1 MGTLSRD
8 TPGSVSYTHLDVYK
22 RQVLEID
29 PPRDEVSIR
38 RQHFYERCG
47 FTANPYRHVHPP
59 YRAGYQGHPLVVMT
73 CPAPASQEEYDRFAA
88 YLGGTVM
95 EDCKIPL
102 TETEE

>member
-1 MGTLSRD
+1 
-8 TPGSVSYTHLDVYK
+8 
-22 RQVLEID
+22 
-29 PPRDEVSIR
+29 
-38 RQHFYERCG
+38 
-47 FTANPYRHVHPP
+47 
-59 YRAGYQGHPLVVMT
+59 MT

>member
-1 MGTLSRD
+1 MR
-8 TPGSVSYTHLDVYK
+8 VYYEF
-22 RQVLEID
+22 L
-29 PPRDEVSIR
+29 
-38 RQHFYERCG
+38 HFYERCG
-47 FTANPYRHVHPP
+47 FFANTYRHVHPP
-59 YRAGYQGHPLVVMT
+59 YRAGYEGHPLVVMT

>member
-1 MGTLSRD
+1 MRWSGPPRRAAGWS
-8 TPGSVSYTHLDVYK
+8 GSDVYK
-22 RQVLEID
+22 RQVLAYD
-29 PPRDEVSIR
+29 PFAKKEGLPEYIQLVEDRDEIFKQSDYVSLHVPAKMCIR
-38 RQHFYERCG
+38 DR
-47 FTANPYRHVHPP
+47 
-59 YRAGYQGHPLVVMT
+59 VMT